1 MHICRPSTRC
11 CARRGGQ
18 IVIEV
23 LAQLDA
29 HRVRGIALT
38 PTQGLARGMAVEDTG
53 GPLKAPVGKG
63 ILSRMFDVFGNA
75 IDREAAP
82 TDVQWRSVHRAPP
95 PLARRS
101 TKSEIFETGI
111 KVIDVLMPLERGGK
125 AGLFGGAGVGKTV
138 LLTEMIHNMVG
149 QHEGVSIFC
158 GIGERCREGEEL
170 YRDMKEAGVLPNM
183 VMVFGQMN
191 EPPGARFRVGHAAL
205 TMAEYFR
212 DDEHR
217 DVLLLIDNIFRFIQA
232 GMEVSG
238 LMGQMPSRLGYQ
250 PTMGTEL
257 SRLEER
263 IANTDT
269 GAITS
274 IQAVYVPA
282 DDFTDPAAV
291 HTFSHLS
298 ASIVLS
304 RKRASEGLYPAIDP
318 LQSSSKMAT
327 PGIIGERHYALA
339 QEIRRT
345 LAQYAELKDIIAM
358 LGLEQLSP
366 EDRNVV
372 ARARRL
378 ERFLTQPFFTTEQF
392 TGLKG
397 KLVSLED
404 ALDGCERILRDEF
417 KDYPESALYM
427 IGAIDEARQKRNRP
441 PAAAQPNR
449 IKPGP
454 RPTQSPESEAAS
466 RSPNMQSHARMKLKV
481 LLPFQIFAEKTGV
494 SRIVAET
501 REGSFGLLPHRLD
514 CVAAL
519 APGIL
524 TYETESEGEV
534 YVAVDEGV
542 LVKTGPDVLVSVRN
556 AIAGTDLGQLREAVE
571 REYLT

>member
-1 MHICRPSTRC
+1 
-11 CARRGGQ
+11 
-18 IVIEV
+18 
-23 LAQLDA
+23 
-29 HRVRGIALT
+29 
-38 PTQGLARGMAVEDTG
+38 
-53 GPLKAPVGKG
+53 
-63 ILSRMFDVFGNA
+63 
-75 IDREAAP
+75 
-82 TDVQWRSVHRAPP
+82 
-95 PLARRS
+95 
-101 TKSEIFETGI
+101 
-111 KVIDVLMPLERGGK
+111 
-125 AGLFGGAGVGKTV
+125 
-138 LLTEMIHNMVG
+138 MI
-149 QHEGVSIFC
+149 
-158 GIGERCREGEEL
+158 
-170 YRDMKEAGVLPNM
+170 
-183 VMVFGQMN
+183 FGQMN
-191 EPPGARFRVGHAAL
+191 EPPGSRFRVGHAAL

-217 DVLLLIDNIFRFIQA
+217 DVLLLMDNIFRFIQA
-232 GMEVSG
+232 GSEVSG

-304 RKRASEGLYPAIDP
+304 RKRAGEGLYPAIDP
-318 LQSSSKMAT
+318 LLSSSKMAT
-327 PGIIGERHYALA
+327 PGIVGERHYLLA

-397 KLVSLED
+397 KLVSLEE
-404 ALDGCERILRDEF
+404 ALDGCERILGDEF

-427 IGAIDEARQKRNRP
+427 IGPVDEVKGKATT
-441 PAAAQPNR
+441 AE
-449 IKPGP
+449 PGAKDSSGP
-454 RPTQSPESEAAS
+454 ELKTEVPMSPEPAPGSEA
-466 RSPNMQSHARMKLKV
+466 
-481 LLPFQIFAEKTGV
+481 
-494 SRIVAET
+494 
-501 REGSFGLLPHRLD
+501 
-514 CVAAL
+514 
-519 APGIL
+519 
-524 TYETESEGEV
+524 
-534 YVAVDEGV
+534 
-542 LVKTGPDVLVSVRN
+542 GPEPQPKPEAGHDADVH
-556 AIAGTDLGQLREAVE
+556 EA
-571 REYLT
+571 

>member
-1 MHICRPSTRC
+1 MSVQISGTVVSV
-11 CARRGGQ
+11 RGG
-18 IVIEV
+18 IVDMRFDAHLPPIYSLLHTKDGEIAIEV
-23 LAQLDA
+23 LVQLDA
-29 HRVRGIALT
+29 YHVRGIALT
-38 PTQGLARGMAVEDTG
+38 PTQGLSRGMSVQDTG
-53 GPLKAPVGKG
+53 GPLLAPVGKG

-75 IDREAAP
+75 IDRQEPP
-82 TDVQWRSVHRAPP
+82 TDVEWRSVHQAPP
-95 PLARRS
+95 TLARRA
-101 TKSEIFETGI
+101 TKAEVFETGI
-111 KVIDVLMPLERGGK
+111 KAIDVLVPLERGGK

-138 LLTEMIHNMVG
+138 LLTEMIHNMLG
-149 QHEGVSIFC
+149 HQEGVSIFC

-170 YRDMKEAGVLPNM
+170 YREMKEAGVLPNM
-183 VMVFGQMN
+183 VMIFGQMN
-191 EPPGARFRVGHAAL
+191 EPPGSRFRVGQAAL

-282 DDFTDPAAV
+282 DDLTDPAAV

-304 RKRASEGLYPAIDP
+304 RKRAGEGLYPAIDL
-318 LQSSSKMAT
+318 LQSNSRMAT
-327 PGIIGERHYALA
+327 PGIVGQRHYLLA

-345 LAQYAELKDIIAM
+345 LAQYEDLKDVIAM

-366 EDRNVV
+366 EDRKVV

-378 ERFLTQPFFTTEQF
+378 ERFFTQPFFSTEEF

-397 KLVSLED
+397 KLVSLKD

-417 KDYPESALYM
+417 KDHPESALYM
-427 IGAIDEARQKRNRP
+427 IGAVGEAKGKATPN
-441 PAAAQPNR
+441 PARESAGPKSGSGAGDAP
-449 IKPGP
+449 KSSDGTP
-454 RPTQSPESEAAS
+454 RPGTKTQ
-466 RSPNMQSHARMKLKV
+466 
-481 LLPFQIFAEKTGV
+481 AEG
-494 SRIVAET
+494 
-501 REGSFGLLPHRLD
+501 
-514 CVAAL
+514 
-519 APGIL
+519 
-524 TYETESEGEV
+524 
-534 YVAVDEGV
+534 
-542 LVKTGPDVLVSVRN
+542 
-556 AIAGTDLGQLREAVE
+556 
-571 REYLT
+571 

>member
-1 MHICRPSTRC
+1 MKIRKRDASRANYGYAGASMENKINLTNLG
-11 CARRGGQ
+11 AIVSVRGSVVDIRFDENLPPIYSLLRTGKEGQ
-18 IVIEV
+18 IAIEV
-23 LAQLDA
+23 LAHLDQ

-38 PTQGLARGMAVEDTG
+38 PTQGLSRGMMVVDTA
-53 GPLKAPVGKG
+53 GPLQAPVGKE
-63 ILSRMFDVFGNA
+63 ILGRMFDVFGNS
-75 IDREAAP
+75 IDRQEAP
-82 TDVQWRSVHRAPP
+82 SNVQWRTVHRDPP
-95 PLARRS
+95 PLAHRS
-101 TKSEIFETGI
+101 IKSEIFETGI
-111 KVIDVLMPLERGGK
+111 KVIDVLAPLERGGK

-138 LLTEMIHNMVG
+138 LLTEMIHNMIG
-149 QHEGVSIFC
+149 HHEGVSIFC
-158 GIGERCREGEEL
+158 GIGERCREGQEL

-191 EPPGARFRVGHAAL
+191 EPPGSRFRVGHVAL

-232 GMEVSG
+232 GAEVSA

-257 SRLEER
+257 SGLEER

-304 RKRASEGLYPAIDP
+304 RKRASQGFFPAVDP
-318 LQSSSKMAT
+318 LQSSSKMT
-327 PGIIGERHYALA
+327 MPGVIGERHYRLA

-345 LAQYAELKDIIAM
+345 LAQYEELKDVISM
-358 LGLEQLSP
+358 LGLEQLSL

-397 KLVSLED
+397 KLVSRND
-404 ALDGCERILRDEF
+404 ALDGCERILQDEF

-427 IGAIDEARQKRNRP
+427 IGAIDEVKVKTKSTKPLATAELETVTEANVDQ
-441 PAAAQPNR
+441 
-449 IKPGP
+449 KPG
-454 RPTQSPESEAAS
+454 
-466 RSPNMQSHARMKLKV
+466 LK
-481 LLPFQIFAEKTGV
+481 T
-494 SRIVAET
+494 
-501 REGSFGLLPHRLD
+501 
-514 CVAAL
+514 
-519 APGIL
+519 
-524 TYETESEGEV
+524 
-534 YVAVDEGV
+534 
-542 LVKTGPDVLVSVRN
+542 
-556 AIAGTDLGQLREAVE
+556 
-571 REYLT
+571 

>member
-1 MHICRPSTRC
+1 MIDNANMTNHGTVVSV
-11 CARRGGQ
+11 RGSVVDIRFDGHLPPIYSVLRAGTDQ
-18 IVIEV
+18 KIVIEV
-23 LAQLDA
+23 QEQRDA
-29 HRVRGIALT
+29 RHVRGIALT
-38 PTQGLARGMAVEDTG
+38 PTQGLARGMAVADTG
-53 GPLKAPVGKG
+53 GPLKAPVGKA
-63 ILSRMFDVFGNA
+63 ILSRMFNIFGNP
-75 IDREAAP
+75 IDREAALSS
-82 TDVQWRSVHRAPP
+82 VQWRSVHRAPP
-95 PLARRS
+95 PLTRRS

-111 KVIDVLMPLERGGK
+111 KVIDVLVPLERGGK

-138 LLTEMIHNMVG
+138 LLTEMIHNMIG
-149 QHEGVSIFC
+149 HHEGVSIFC

-191 EPPGARFRVGHAAL
+191 EPPGSRFRVGHAAL

-257 SRLEER
+257 SGLEER

-291 HTFSHLS
+291 HTFSHIS

-304 RKRASEGLYPAIDP
+304 RKRASEGLFPAIDP

-327 PGIIGERHYALA
+327 PGIVGERHYALA

-366 EDRNVV
+366 ADRNVV

-392 TGLKG
+392 TGLIG
-397 KLVSLED
+397 KLVSLKD
-404 ALDGCERILRDEF
+404 ALDGCERILHDEF
-417 KDYPESALYM
+417 KDYPESSLYM
-427 IGAIDEARQKRNRP
+427 IGTIAEAKKKVLPGKPTTKTEPLANSKLSGKSEMPPKLAAKPQP
-441 PAAAQPNR
+441 QPGPAAD
-449 IKPGP
+449 
-454 RPTQSPESEAAS
+454 THES
-466 RSPNMQSHARMKLKV
+466 
-481 LLPFQIFAEKTGV
+481 
-494 SRIVAET
+494 
-501 REGSFGLLPHRLD
+501 
-514 CVAAL
+514 
-519 APGIL
+519 
-524 TYETESEGEV
+524 
-534 YVAVDEGV
+534 
-542 LVKTGPDVLVSVRN
+542 
-556 AIAGTDLGQLREAVE
+556 
-571 REYLT
+571 